1 MHNSCLSIW
10 SIFSWPLNRL
20 SDDFFLKAKALEV
33 FQPGAYRSIGRFK
46 ARGLGKL
53 HLKLLISYGICK
65 EHENIMINSFYSW
78 IYIYIYI
85 FFLFFT
91 SRMLRNGALQK
102 KYWYLCSK
110 KSCNPWV
117 LHFQCREI
125 KPTHTKG
132 KKNVRQSLLTY
143 RKRKTG

>member
-1 MHNSCLSIW
+1 MHDSCLSIW

-46 ARGLGKL
+46 TRGLGKL

-65 EHENIMINSFYSW
+65 EHENIMINSFYSC

-85 FFLFFT
+85 FFFFFFFRFLFFT
-91 SRMLRNGALQK
+91 FRMLRNGALQ
-102 KYWYLCSK
+102 
-110 KSCNPWV
+110 
-117 LHFQCREI
+117 
-125 KPTHTKG
+125 
-132 KKNVRQSLLTY
+132 
-143 RKRKTG
+143 

>member
-1 MHNSCLSIW
+1 MVDLLYRLGMINGILSLIELSMHDSCLSIW

-65 EHENIMINSFYSW
+65 ERRRTRNHHDQFVLQLD
-78 IYIYIYI
+78 IYIYI
-85 FFLFFT
+85 FFFFFFFRFLFFT
-91 SRMLRNGALQK
+91 FRMLRNGALQ
-102 KYWYLCSK
+102 
-110 KSCNPWV
+110 
-117 LHFQCREI
+117 
-125 KPTHTKG
+125 
-132 KKNVRQSLLTY
+132 
-143 RKRKTG
+143 